1 MEVHCFYG
9 LASFYRRFPKDF
21 SSIIAPLTGR
31 VKKGTF
37 EWTKATQRAF
47 ESIKG
52 RLCLAPILALP
63 NFKLLFE
70 VKCDASRA
78 RIGAVLT
85 QANCPLAYFS
95 EKLNGSRFLLMI
107 RSFMP
112 LLGLWSIGIIT
123 LSPSLLY
130 SIRITR
136 LRLWLITNT
145 SWIQGMLSGL
155 NSFNPSLFLTSIR
168 MEKRM

>member
-63 NFKLLFE
+63 NSELIFAAE
-70 VKCDASRA
+70 CDASEVG
-78 RIGAVLT
+78 IGA
-85 QANCPLAYFS
+85 
-95 EKLNGSRFLLMI
+95 
-107 RSFMP
+107 
-112 LLGLWSIGIIT
+112 
-123 LSPSLLY
+123 
-130 SIRITR
+130 
-136 LRLWLITNT
+136 
-145 SWIQGMLSGL
+145 
-155 NSFNPSLFLTSIR
+155 FLT
-168 MEKRM
+168 